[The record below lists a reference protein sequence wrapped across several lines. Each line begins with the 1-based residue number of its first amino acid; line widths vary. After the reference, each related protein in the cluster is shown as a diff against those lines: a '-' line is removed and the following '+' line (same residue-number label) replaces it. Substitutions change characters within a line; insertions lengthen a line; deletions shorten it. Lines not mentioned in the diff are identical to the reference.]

1 MSYHEIKFK
10 TTDGTE
16 LHGRVYESE
25 QPERGPGL
33 TICPGFNCPL
43 MMTNLPAC
51 AAALQKHRVTVL
63 LYDPRGIGASG
74 GLPRN
79 EIDPPQYVADMSD
92 ALTHLLT
99 LPSVDPNQAG
109 MFGFSFG
116 GSVALTAVSVDPRSR
131 FVIAAAP
138 VTDLDFISLAQRTR
152 VLRKCAQDK
161 ESQVRGNAAFTVP
174 LVNERGENAVG
185 FGHGLDTELYARL
198 VKGGRDLAPGHV
210 NRTTLATYY
219 KLAQWTPWPLWKHLG
234 TGGNGDAQSGLRGAL
249 FIVPAEDKVTYAAV
263 QRKYFDEIDGGP
275 GFYKSKI
282 EVEGAGHEELFTERN
297 LNVAIGGVVEFLEHI
312 SQSTSTRLSLL

>member
-1 MSYHEIKFK
+1 MLYHEVRFK

-16 LHGRVYESE
+16 LHGRVYE
-25 QPERGPGL
+25 PERPGRGPGL
-33 TICPGFNCPL
+33 TLCPGFNCPIT
-43 MMTNLPAC
+43 MINLPAC
-51 AAALQKHRVTVL
+51 AAALQKHGVTVL

-79 EIDPPQYVADMSD
+79 DIDPPQCVADMSD
-92 ALTHLLT
+92 ALTYLLT

-116 GSVALTAVSVDPRSR
+116 GSVALTAVSVDPRSC

-138 VTDLDFISLAQRTR
+138 VTDLDFTSPAQRTR
-152 VLRKCAQDK
+152 VLQKYAQDR

-185 FGHGLDTELYARL
+185 FGHGLDTKLYAKL

-219 KLAQWTPWPLWKHLG
+219 RLAQWTPWPLWKHLG
-234 TGGNGDAQSGLRGAL
+234 TGHNGNAKSGLRGAL
-249 FIVPAEDKVTYAAV
+249 FIVPGDDTVTYAAM

-275 GFYKSKI
+275 GFHKSKI
-282 EVEGAGHEELFTERN
+282 EVDGAGHEDLFTDRN
-297 LNVAIGGVVEFLEHI
+297 LNVAIGGVVRFLEHI
-312 SQSTSTRLSLL
+312 SQPNSAAPSLL